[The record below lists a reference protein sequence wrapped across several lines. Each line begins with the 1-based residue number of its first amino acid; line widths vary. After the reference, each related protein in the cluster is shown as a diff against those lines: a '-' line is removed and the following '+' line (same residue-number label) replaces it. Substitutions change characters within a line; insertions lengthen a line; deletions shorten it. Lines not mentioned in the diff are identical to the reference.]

1 MNWFRTILDG
11 VAMSAVFNGVVAVFW
26 LLKPHSF
33 IVMFPKSLQKKAR
46 PVTRN
51 ERWHTI
57 LMYAT
62 LYPAVLV
69 WMILSA
75 YQADINGFWPLFW
88 TAYVEMM
95 DYLLLKKT
103 GSRLHADGV
112 KDDPFYEPKNELMK
126 LGLPEHLIL
135 WPVLFCPA
143 VGFIAAGIGMLIR

>member
-46 PVTRN
+46 PVTRD
-51 ERWHTI
+51 ERRHTI
-57 LMYAT
+57 LMYTT